1 MRKLRFLSLVITI
14 CLLFSAVSPC
24 AFALNAPEIKSA
36 RSVLVGDIDSGRI
49 LYAENAYTRSEP
61 ASITKIMTMLLA
73 VEAVERGEASLDD
86 MVTASENC
94 NFDLTEDSSTSNIYP
109 GEIMSLND
117 LLYCA
122 ALASANEAC
131 NIIAEHIS
139 GSTEAFVA
147 KMNERAEQ
155 LGCSGTH
162 FANTH
167 GLPDPEHYTTAH
179 DLFLIAREAMTH
191 EQFAKLCGTAT
202 YTTTET
208 NSANARTLQN
218 SNALINA
225 NSVYGN
231 HYVYKDAKGIKT
243 GHTSAAGYCLVS
255 AAERSGVKL
264 IGVVLG
270 AAGDM
275 ENGEY
280 FNNFDDS
287 ITVLDWV
294 FDNFSYRTLVTTED
308 IVGSQ
313 PVIKTFRQ
321 GKINLKPTEE
331 ISALVPNDINVY
343 QLKKEIKLYDDSV
356 SSAEEGLELGEMTL
370 FDTDGTVLG
379 TVKLVAAGDIIYSK
393 DADGGENTQ
402 QKGLS
407 DMQKNAILI
416 VCAILLF
423 IVIIVAMAMVRRR
436 RYIKARRRRI
446 ERQKRGG
453 R

>member
-109 GEIMSLND
+109 GEVMSLND

-255 AAERSGVKL
+255 AAERNGVKL

-294 FDNFSYRTLVTTED
+294 FDNFSYRTLVSTED

-370 FDTDGTVLG
+370 SDTDGTVLG

-423 IVIIVAMAMVRRR
+423 IVIIVAMAVVRRR